1 MKIDKKKIDYI
12 EITDTLDI
20 NESMKKIQDF
30 IFEGYKQ
37 AIKEGISANTVILN
51 KKFAKVK
58 PFGFSYYGNVMQM
71 PPMIAGLEA
80 VASDE
85 MPDDFSFL
93 ILEADKKIT
102 DRFIRVI
109 EDRTIKEF
117 IKRFESH
124 LANATFTM
132 GQYHNIEYALKK
144 ATEEMVGEE
153 DEQAD

>member
-1 MKIDKKKIDYI
+1 MKINKKKIDYV
-12 EITDTLDI
+12 EITDILDI
-20 NESMKKIQDF
+20 NESMKTMQDL
-30 IFEGYKQ
+30 ILEGYKQ
-37 AIKEGISANTVILN
+37 ALKEGISANTVILN

-58 PFGFSYYGNVMQM
+58 PFGFSYYGNFMQM

-80 VASDE
+80 VDSDE
-85 MPDDFSFL
+85 IPDDFSFL

-132 GQYHNIEYALKK
+132 GQTNDIQCALKK
-144 ATEEMVGEE
+144 ATEEMAG
-153 DEQAD
+153 